1 VLIGAINVVF
11 GVIVVARWHFSPWVM
26 LLVYA
31 GFQFFA
37 AYAAHAVRRADESAN
52 ELRQVNAHL
61 VATRLLLAES
71 TRDTERLRLS
81 RELHDVSGH
90 KLTALKLNL
99 TLLAR
104 DAEVAQRRE
113 LQTARSLVDE
123 LLHDIRGVV
132 AQLRHHDG
140 IDLREAITKLA
151 EPLPFAQV
159 HVHVDEDARVNDAER
174 AEALIRLAQEGLTN
188 AAKHA
193 SSPQNVWL
201 HLTREQDLLQLVVE
215 DDGRLVDPVH
225 PGHGL
230 TGMRERVTALGGE
243 LEFGVA
249 KAGGMRICAR
259 LPRGEAA

>member
-1 VLIGAINVVF
+1 
-11 GVIVVARWHFSPWVM
+11 M
-26 LLVYA
+26 LGTYG

-37 AYAAHAVRRADESAN
+37 AYSAHAVRRADESAN

-61 VATRLLLAES
+61 LATRLLLAES
-71 TRDTERLRLS
+71 ARDTERLRLS

-99 TLLAR
+99 AVLAR
-104 DAEVAQRRE
+104 KAEVAPLPE

-140 IDLREAITKLA
+140 IDLREAMAKLA
-151 EPLPFAQV
+151 EPLPFAHV
-159 HVHVDEDARVNDAER
+159 HVHVDDDARVNDAEH
-174 AEALIRLAQEGLTN
+174 AAALIRLAQEGLTN

-193 SSPQNVWL
+193 SSQNVWL
-201 HLTREQDLLQLVVE
+201 RLTREQDLLQLVVE
-215 DDGRLVDPVH
+215 DDGRLVDPVS

-230 TGMRERVTALGGE
+230 KGMRERVIALGGQ

-259 LPRGEAA
+259 FPRACGAPS